1 MNRSDTDDEAL
12 SSASRSPRQA
22 LVWDAVV
29 RLFHWTV
36 VAGCFLD
43 LFILDNGR
51 SWHRIIGY
59 AVATALVIRV
69 AWGFI
74 GSRRARFSDFVPR
87 PSALV
92 AYIRALV
99 SGKEQRFIGHNP
111 AGAMMILLL
120 MGLLAAVSITG
131 WMLTLDAYFGNEPLE
146 ELHETIANSI
156 LVMAVLHV
164 AAVLYES
171 RRHKENLILA
181 MITGYKRL

>member
-1 MNRSDTDDEAL
+1 MARSLADDEAD
-12 SSASRSPRQA
+12 APVPRSPRQA

-43 LFILDNGR
+43 LFILDDGKR
-51 SWHRIIGY
+51 WHRIIGY
-59 AVATALVIRV
+59 VVAAALVIRI
-69 AWGFI
+69 AWGFV
-74 GSRRARFSDFVPR
+74 GSQRARFSDFVPR
-87 PSALV
+87 PAALV
-92 AYIRALV
+92 AYLRALAR
-99 SGKEQRFIGHNP
+99 GEERRFIGHNP

-120 MGLLAAVSITG
+120 MALLAGVSITG

-146 ELHETIANSI
+146 ALHEAIANSI
-156 LVMAVLHV
+156 LVMAGLHA

-171 RRHKENLILA
+171 RRHEENLILA